1 MIRIDQVWLAVE
13 PIDMRAGMDTL
24 LSRVVQVFGIAQPH
38 QAYLFSNKRCTRLKV
53 LVHDGLGIWLAVRR
67 LHQGRFNWAQA
78 GATQCRLNA
87 EQVQALL
94 MGLPWQRLGAD
105 AAITLL

>member
-1 MIRIDQVWLAVE
+1 MIRIDQV
-13 PIDMRAGMDTL
+13 
-24 LSRVVQVFGIAQPH
+24 
-38 QAYLFSNKRCTRLKV
+38 
-53 LVHDGLGIWLAVRR
+53 WLAVRR
-67 LHQGRFNWAQA
+67 LHQGRFNWAPS
-78 GATQCRLNA
+78 GATQYSLNA

>member
-24 LSRVVQVFGIAQPH
+24 LARVVQVFGRAQPH
-38 QAYLFSNKRCTRLKV
+38 QAYLFSNKRGTRLKV

-67 LHQGRFNWAQA
+67 LHQGRFNWAPS
-78 GATQCRLNA
+78 GATQCSLNA